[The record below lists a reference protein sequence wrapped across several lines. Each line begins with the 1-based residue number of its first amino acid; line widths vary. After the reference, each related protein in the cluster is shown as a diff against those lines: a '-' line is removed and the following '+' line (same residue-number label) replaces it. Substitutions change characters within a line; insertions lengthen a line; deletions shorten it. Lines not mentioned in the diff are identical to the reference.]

1 MKHYLEFVSE
11 TKDPVKKAKFR
22 DKATEYMNRAEA
34 LQKTIDS
41 AKAEGRFHEQIH
53 ISENSIGNSYEKLF
67 GQFFDCDVTSI
78 HMGRYMP
85 LEITYILCLD
95 VLISELIFFSKIPY
109 HHPEDPYI
117 RAHHQITNFL
127 RFVELAVKKCTNL
140 RTINLVTKYDQ
151 SEQAKQ
157 EQLQKFR
164 EIAEELKDHHIVCN
178 FKFSDSL
185 HDRQIK

>member
-1 MKHYLEFVSE
+1 MKLYVKFVSE

-78 HMGRYMP
+78 HIG
-85 LEITYILCLD
+85 TYIHAFRNHVLCLD
-95 VLISELIFFSKIPY
+95 VPISALIIFFIISI
-109 HHPEDPYI
+109 
-117 RAHHQITNFL
+117 
-127 RFVELAVKKCTNL
+127 
-140 RTINLVTKYDQ
+140 
-151 SEQAKQ
+151 S
-157 EQLQKFR
+157 
-164 EIAEELKDHHIVCN
+164 
-178 FKFSDSL
+178 
-185 HDRQIK
+185 